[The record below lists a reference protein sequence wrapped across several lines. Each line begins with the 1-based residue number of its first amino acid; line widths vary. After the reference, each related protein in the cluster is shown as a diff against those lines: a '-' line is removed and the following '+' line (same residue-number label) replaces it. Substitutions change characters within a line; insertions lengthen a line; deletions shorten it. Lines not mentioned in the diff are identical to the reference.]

1 MQKVGLTGGIGSG
14 KSAVA
19 TLLRLL
25 GVPVY
30 DADKRAKALMASL
43 PELRDAL
50 TTLLGVE
57 AFRPDDTLNTSF
69 IASRVFSDDA
79 LLTKLNTAVHPYVR
93 KDFESWTVKHVSVPY
108 VVEEAAVLIESG
120 AHEQMDQV
128 ILVTAPV
135 EVRVRRVMA
144 RDGVSEHAVK
154 SRIDR
159 QMSDQEKIPYADFI
173 LINDGARSLIR
184 QVMDIHK
191 AIVFTVAAVGSGEL
205 I

>member
-19 TLLRLL
+19 TLLRLI

-30 DADKRAKALMASL
+30 DADSRAKSLMTSL

-50 TTLLGVE
+50 TSLLGAE
-57 AFRPDDTLNTSF
+57 AFHPDDTLNRRF

-79 LLTKLNTAVHPYVR
+79 LLARLNTTVHPYVH
-93 KDFESWTVKHVSVPY
+93 KDFESWTAKHVSVPY

-120 AHEQMDQV
+120 AHEQMDR
-128 ILVTAPV
+128 IIIVTAPV

-154 SRIDR
+154 SRINR

-173 LINDGARSLIR
+173 LINDGVRSLIR
-184 QVMDIHK
+184 QVMDVHK
-191 AIVFTVAAVGSGEL
+191 AIVFSAAAVGSGEL